1 MSQNYENLGIKI
13 IRGKEESEDKI
24 NYESIDKKN
33 KIHNYNFLKL
43 NSDFLWKINNLNKNN
58 KYNLGIIFVFSF
70 FIFFRIQLSLNFL
83 FSFIFALF
91 VAYIILYKQLQEQ
104 HNTLEEENKKIS
116 SMNIFNFKYLFLDIE
131 IINVYYI
138 LQPIKNYNL
147 TQFNNSLKYMDKF
160 LKDYFK
166 VKKKLLNKEE
176 NLESLVVYQIITNCK
191 MHIIDSMNALM
202 SIIFNVPDDIN
213 IDRIPI
219 KKIIE
224 LNTKKIFYLSNK
236 KLMEII
242 ELYNMRWIDIK
253 NININQ
259 YYIEENSPQPNPLLS
274 QGYMPNYNLY

>member
-1 MSQNYENLGIKI
+1 
-13 IRGKEESEDKI
+13 
-24 NYESIDKKN
+24 
-33 KIHNYNFLKL
+33 
-43 NSDFLWKINNLNKNN
+43 
-58 KYNLGIIFVFSF
+58 
-70 FIFFRIQLSLNFL
+70 
-83 FSFIFALF
+83 
-91 VAYIILYKQLQEQ
+91 
-104 HNTLEEENKKIS
+104 
-116 SMNIFNFKYLFLDIE
+116 MNIFNFKYLFLDIE

-176 NLESLVVYQIITNCK
+176 NLASLVVYQIITNCK

-242 ELYNMRWIDIK
+242 ELYNMRWNNIK